1 MTKRARKDNCEDGS
15 RDERSRKALDSSVP
29 AELRDLLLE
38 LKAEG

>member
-15 RDERSRKALDSSVP
+15 RDERSDKSVRLR
-29 AELRDLLLE
+29 ACTELRDLLLE